1 MTSLTNARQHGD
13 PMPTKQRSRLRV
25 ETLIALL
32 GAEGTANL
40 CFFGGGR
47 RVPSYAQYLAWQRR
61 LLLIHDW
68 LHNGYSQR
76 ALAAKYGLSLPVV
89 KKLLTT
95 YRRQT
100 RLAERLTDTKS
111 APASTSTD
119 S

>member
-1 MTSLTNARQHGD
+1 MTNSTGRQHGG
-13 PMPTKQRSRLRV
+13 PKETKPRSRLRV

-40 CFFGGGR
+40 CYFGGGR

-61 LLLIHDW
+61 LLLVHDW
-68 LHNGYSQR
+68 LHNGYSHR
-76 ALAAKYGLSLPVV
+76 ALAAKYGLSRPVV

-100 RLAERLTDTKS
+100 RLAELADTKR
-111 APASTSTD
+111 ALATARNGR
-119 S
+119 

>member
-1 MTSLTNARQHGD
+1 MTTSTKNRQNGA
-13 PMPTKQRSRLRV
+13 PMPRKPRSRLRV

-40 CFFGGGR
+40 CYFGGGR

-61 LLLIHDW
+61 LLLVHDR

-76 ALAAKYGLSLPVV
+76 ALAAKYGLSLPAV

-100 RLAERLTDTKS
+100 RLAERLADTKL
-111 APASTSTD
+111 ALASTRSGP
-119 S
+119 